1 LEDEAVTMDPEE
13 NAKHKA
19 TELAQK
25 KAQEAQKRKQ

>member
-1 LEDEAVTMDPEE
+1 MDPEE

-25 KAQEAQKRKQ
+25 RAQEAQKRKLQVLE